1 MNTIFFGKAIKTLL
15 NTTEINTKIGLNKVY
30 PLVNSDASESIT
42 YPFLV
47 YQRYASNKE
56 NDKEKTRLDYLS
68 YEIVVASDGYDN
80 SLEVADMVINAL
92 DNKRGL
98 VVEGFTVK
106 KISLKNSSE
115 KAQYVANK
123 LVYFQNLMFD
133 IIINIQ

>member
-15 NTTEINTKIGLNKVY
+15 NTVEINNKIGVNKVY
-30 PLVNSDASESIT
+30 PLVNSSESVN
-42 YPFLV
+42 YPFIV
-47 YQRYASNKE
+47 YQRYASDKE
-56 NDKEKTRLDYLS
+56 NDKEKTRLDYLQ
-68 YEIVVASDGYDN
+68 YEIVIASDGYDD

-92 DNKRGL
+92 DNKRSL
-98 VVEGFTVK
+98 VVEGFTIK
-106 KISLKNSSE
+106 KITLKNSSE